1 MKEAK
6 YNKRG
11 TKQIVD
17 TGWKL
22 FDNQTNCISTGNV
35 YASTQLSSFIRPYSK
50 TECNGGVFQEGHLMQ
65 FDLKPFSKFY
75 FPSEIAQVLMD
86 KKRDDSV
93 ILYMFFVTNKY
104 NHVEPFCWVITDRQH
119 NLVKRIVT
127 CERGSNMNKR
137 ARAAVEVTK
146 YITNQTI

>member
-11 TKQIVD
+11 TKQIID
-17 TGWKL
+17 SGWKL

-35 YASTQLSSFIRPYSK
+35 YASTQLSSFIRPYSQ
-50 TECNGGVFQEGHLMQ
+50 TECNGFTFPEGQLLT
-65 FDLKPFSKFY
+65 FDLKQYSQLGM
-75 FPSEIAQVLMD
+75 PSEIMQELKDVN
-86 KKRDDSV
+86 RIDSV

-104 NHVEPFCWVITDRQH
+104 NRIEPFCWIITDRLH

-127 CERGSNMNKR
+127 CERGANMNKR

-146 YITNQTI
+146 YITN

>member
-1 MKEAK
+1 MKKAK
-6 YNKRG
+6 YNKTG
-11 TKQIVD
+11 TRQLIES
-17 TGWKL
+17 GWKL

-35 YASTQLSSFIRPYSK
+35 YANTQFSSFVRPWAQ
-50 TECNGGVFQEGHLMQ
+50 TECNGFTNEEGHLTM
-65 FDLKPFSKFY
+65 FDMKPFQKY
-75 FPSEIAQVLMD
+75 GIPNEIEKILKDVNR
-86 KKRDDSV
+86 KDSV

-137 ARAAVEVTK
+137 ARAAVEVTE
-146 YITNQTI
+146 YITE

>member
-1 MKEAK
+1 MKKAK

-11 TKQIVD
+11 TKQIID
-17 TGWKL
+17 SGWKL

-35 YASTQLSSFIRPYSK
+35 YASTQLSSFIRPYSQ

-65 FDLKPFSKFY
+65 FDLKPFSQLGV
-75 FPSEIAQVLMD
+75 PSEIMQVLKD
-86 KKRDDSV
+86 VNRKDSV

-104 NHVEPFCWVITDRQH
+104 KRVEPFCWIVTDRLH

-127 CERGSNMNKR
+127 CEYGANKNKR
-137 ARAAVEVTK
+137 ARAACEVTE
-146 YITNQTI
+146 YITE